1 MSWLNNTETPFS
13 GGSLNASGV
22 NKGALKLILYLHFHQ
37 LMNLSGTTSD
47 GSAQLLSNALR

>member
-1 MSWLNNTETPFS
+1 MTWLNNTETPFS